1 MRKEY
6 NLKKLKSK
14 PKDPSKFQ
22 ETKVATN
29 VRLDVD
35 VVAWLREESEKT
47 AIPYQTLLNSKLK
60 QAMTDSK
67 NKIIN
72 VDQVRTIVKEELDK
86 LAS

>member
-1 MRKEY
+1 MKKEY
-6 NLKKLKSK
+6 DLKKLKPK

-35 VVAWLREESEKT
+35 VVAWLREESEKSG
-47 AIPYQTLLNSKLK
+47 IPYQTLLNSKLK
-60 QAMTDSK
+60 RSMMESK
-67 NKIIN
+67 NEIVT
-72 VDQVRTIVKEELDK
+72 VDQVRSIVKEELEK